1 MGRSKPHTS
10 KTGKG
15 QSPSALVNPEILK
28 LTPEQVTAFIER
40 MRVVVTDEQDFLII
54 QGSLATLGFM
64 AQELKSK
71 RTSIHRLAKMLF
83 GDATEAMVNLF
94 PPTTPRPKPKPKEP
108 RKGHGRAG
116 AGSYPGAQRVKVP
129 HESLKP
135 GDECPECPNGRVY
148 PMAQPAVMVRIV
160 GLSPLQAKVIER
172 ERLRCNAC
180 GEVFTAKAPEGTG
193 REKFDASAAA
203 MVALLKYG
211 TGAPFHR
218 LARLQANLGIPLPA
232 STQWELV
239 QKQAGL
245 LDPVLDEL
253 ARLAAQAD
261 VVFNDDTTMKLIDR
275 PDLRFDRK
283 ERKGVYTSGIVAR
296 LQHSGPGRAR
306 GVVLFRTGHHHAG
319 ENLAEILRSRSQDL
333 PPPIQMCDALAAN
346 TKGPFETLVAHCLAH
361 ARRRF
366 VEVVDDFPEECRHL
380 LEALR
385 DVYHHDSQAKALTPQ
400 ERLQFHKD
408 HSGPVMG
415 ALKGWLESQMEAR
428 KVEPNSGLGKAI
440 TYMLKHWTAL
450 TLFLREPG
458 APLDNNVCERALKRA
473 ILHRKNSL
481 FYKTEEGAR
490 VGDIYMSLIH
500 TAEINDVN
508 PFDYLVAVQRN
519 HVLAEENPEEWMPW
533 SYQAT
538 LKVLEAQ

>member
-1 MGRSKPHTS
+1 MERSKPRHS
-10 KTGKG
+10 KAEKAQPT
-15 QSPSALVNPEILK
+15 PIRVDPEVLK
-28 LTPEQVTAFIER
+28 LSPEQVSAFIER
-40 MRVVVTDEQDFLII
+40 MRAVVIDEQDFRII
-54 QGSLATLGFM
+54 QGTLATLGCM

-71 RTSIHRLAKMLF
+71 RTSILRLTKILF
-83 GDATEAMVNLF
+83 GESTEAMERLF
-94 PPTTPRPKPKPKEP
+94 PPPQPKPKPKAKGP
-108 RKGHGRAG
+108 RPGHGRNG
-116 AGSYPGAQRVKVP
+116 AGSYPGAVRVKVP
-129 HESLKP
+129 HERLKA

-180 GEVFTAKAPEGTG
+180 GEVFTAKVPEGIG
-193 REKFDASAAA
+193 AEKFDASAAA

-211 TGAPFHR
+211 TGTPFYR

-245 LDPVLDEL
+245 LDPVADEL
-253 ARLAAQAD
+253 ARLAAQAE
-261 VVFNDDTTMKLIDR
+261 VVFNDDTTMKFIDR
-275 PDLRFDRK
+275 PDLRLDRK

-296 LQHSGPGRAR
+296 LPHAGPGLAP
-306 GVVLFRTGHHHAG
+306 GVALFRTGRHHAG

-346 TKGPFETLVAHCLAH
+346 TKGPFETVVAHCLAH

-385 DVYHHDSQAKALTPQ
+385 EVYHHDNQARAMTAQ
-400 ERLQFHKD
+400 ERLQHHQE
-408 HSGPVMG
+408 HSGPVLV
-415 ALKGWLESQMEAR
+415 ALNGWLEEQMQAR

-440 TYMLKHWTAL
+440 GYMLKHWSPL

-458 APLDNNVCERALKRA
+458 APLDNNICERALKRA

-481 FYKTEEGAR
+481 FYRSEAGAR
-490 VGDIYMSLIH
+490 VGDVYMSLIH
-500 TAEINDVN
+500 TAELNNVN
-508 PFDYLVAVQRN
+508 PFEYLVALQKN
-519 HVLAEENPEEWMPW
+519 HALTEENPEEWMPW
-533 SYQAT
+533 NYEAT
-538 LKVLEAQ
+538 LKALEAP

>member
-1 MGRSKPHTS
+1 MGRSRPHRS
-10 KTGKG
+10 KAGKT
-15 QSPSALVNPEILK
+15 QPAPASVDPEVLK

-40 MRVVVTDEQDFLII
+40 MREVVTDESDFRII
-54 QGSLATLGFM
+54 QGSLATLGLM

-71 RTSIHRLAKMLF
+71 GTSIQRLTDLLF
-83 GDATEAMVNLF
+83 GSSTEAIEKLF
-94 PPTTPRPKPKPKEP
+94 PPTTPRPKPKGP
-108 RKGHGRAG
+108 RPGHGRTG
-116 AGSYPGAQRVKVP
+116 ASSYPGAEHVKVP
-129 HESLKP
+129 HERLKP

-160 GLSPLQAKVIER
+160 GLSPLQARVIER

-193 REKFDASAAA
+193 PEKFDASAAT

-245 LDPVLDEL
+245 LEPVMDEL
-253 ARLAAQAD
+253 ARLAAQAE

-296 LQHSGPGRAR
+296 IQAQGRTR
-306 GVVLFRTGHHHAG
+306 GIVLFRTGHHHAG
-319 ENLAEILRSRSQDL
+319 ENLAEILRSRNRDL

-366 VEVVDDFPEECRHL
+366 VDVREDFPGECRHL
-380 LEALR
+380 LEGLR
-385 DVYHHDSQAKALTPQ
+385 DVYHHDSQTKALSPQ
-400 ERLQFHKD
+400 ERLRFHQE
-408 HSGPVMG
+408 HSGPVMDG
-415 ALKGWLESQMEAR
+415 LRAWLGEQMEAR

-440 TYMLKHWTAL
+440 TYMLKHWTEL

-481 FYKTEEGAR
+481 FYKSEEGAR
-490 VGDIYMSLIH
+490 VGDAYMSLIH
-500 TAEINDVN
+500 TAEVNEIN
-508 PFDYLVAVQRN
+508 PFDYLVALQKN
-519 HVLAEENPEEWMPW
+519 HALAEENPEEWMPW
-533 SYQAT
+533 NYLAT
-538 LKVLEAQ
+538 VKGLEAL

>member
-1 MGRSKPHTS
+1 MGRSKPHRS
-10 KTGKG
+10 KAGKTQPATGI
-15 QSPSALVNPEILK
+15 VDPEVLK

-40 MRVVVTDEQDFLII
+40 MRGVVTDEHDFRVI
-54 QGSLATLGFM
+54 QGSLATLGLM
-64 AQELKSK
+64 AMELKSK
-71 RTSIHRLAKMLF
+71 RTSIKRLMELLF
-83 GDATEAMVNLF
+83 GSSTEVLEKLF
-94 PPTTPRPKPKPKEP
+94 PPTTPRPQAKPKGP
-108 RKGHGRAG
+108 RPGHGRAG
-116 AGSYPGAQRVKVP
+116 ANSYPAAERVKVP
-129 HESLKP
+129 HEGLKA

-193 REKFDASAAA
+193 AEKFDASAAA

-211 TGAPFHR
+211 TGTPFHR

-239 QKQAGL
+239 QKAAGF
-245 LDPVLDEL
+245 LDPVMDEL
-253 ARLAAQAD
+253 VRCAAQAD
-261 VVFNDDTTMKLIDR
+261 VVFNDDTTMKFLDR
-275 PDLRFDRK
+275 PDLRLDRK

-296 LQHSGPGRAR
+296 TRVQGRDR
-306 GVVLFRTGHHHAG
+306 GIILFRTGHNHAG
-319 ENLAEILRSRSQDL
+319 ENLAEILRVRHQDL

-366 VEVVDDFPEECRHL
+366 VDVVEDFPEECRYL
-380 LEALR
+380 LEGLR
-385 DVYHHDSQAKALTPQ
+385 DVYHHDSQSKDLTPQ
-400 ERLQFHKD
+400 DRLRFHQE
-408 HSGPVMG
+408 HSGPVMED
-415 ALKGWLESQMEAR
+415 LKAWLEDQMKAQ

-440 TYMLKHWTAL
+440 GYMLKHWTAL

-481 FYKTEEGAR
+481 FYKTAEGAR
-490 VGDIYMSLIH
+490 VGDVYMSLIH
-500 TAEINDVN
+500 TSEVNEIN
-508 PFDYLVAVQRN
+508 PFEYLVALQRN
-519 HVLAEENPEEWMPW
+519 HTLAEENPEEWMPW
-533 SYQAT
+533 SYQTT
-538 LKVLEAQ
+538 LKELESL

>member
-1 MGRSKPHTS
+1 MGRSKPHRS
-10 KTGKG
+10 KAEKAK
-15 QSPSALVNPEILK
+15 PLSALTNPEILK
-28 LTPEQVTAFIER
+28 LTPEQITAFIER
-40 MRVVVTDEQDFLII
+40 MRLVVTDEQDFLII
-54 QGSLATLGFM
+54 QGTLATLGCM
-64 AQELKSK
+64 AEELKSK
-71 RTSIHRLAKMLF
+71 RTSIHRLTKILF
-83 GDATEAMVNLF
+83 GESTEAMEKLF
-94 PPTTPRPKPKPKEP
+94 PPSTPRPKSKPKGP
-108 RKGHGRAG
+108 RPGHGRNG
-116 AGSYPGAQRVKVP
+116 AGSYPGAVREKVP
-129 HESLKP
+129 HERLKA

-148 PMAQPAVMVRIV
+148 PMAQPAVMVRII

-193 REKFDASAAA
+193 PGKFDASAAA

-245 LDPVLDEL
+245 LDPVMDEL
-253 ARLAAQAD
+253 VRRAAQAD
-261 VVFNDDTTMKLIDR
+261 VVFNDDTTMKLVGR
-275 PDLRFDRK
+275 PDLKLDRK

-319 ENLAEILRSRSQDL
+319 ENLAEILRARNKDL

-366 VEVVDDFPEECRHL
+366 VEVVEDFPEECRHL

-385 DVYHHDSQAKALTPQ
+385 NVYHHDSQAKALPPQ
-400 ERLQFHKD
+400 ERLRFHQE
-408 HSGPVMG
+408 HSGPVME
-415 ALKGWLESQMEAR
+415 ALKGWLEGQMEAR

-440 TYMLKHWTAL
+440 AYMLKHWTAL

-500 TAEINDVN
+500 TAEVNDIN

-533 SYQAT
+533 NYQTTMKA
-538 LKVLEAQ
+538 LEVQ

>member
-1 MGRSKPHTS
+1 M
-10 KTGKG
+10 
-15 QSPSALVNPEILK
+15 ANPEVLK
-28 LTPEQVTAFIER
+28 LTPEQVTAFIKR
-40 MRVVVTDEQDFLII
+40 MRLVVTDEQDFRII

-71 RTSIHRLAKMLF
+71 RTSIRRLTEMLF
-83 GDATEAMVNLF
+83 GESTEAIAKLF
-94 PPTTPRPKPKPKEP
+94 PPTTERTKPKPKGP
-108 RKGHGRAG
+108 KPGHGRTG
-116 AGSYPGAQRVKVP
+116 ANNYPGAERVKVP
-129 HESLKP
+129 HERLKP

-148 PMAQPAVMVRIV
+148 PIAQPAVMVRIV

-193 REKFDASAAA
+193 PEKFDASAAA

-211 TGAPFHR
+211 TGAPFYR

-245 LDPVLDEL
+245 LDPVVDEL
-253 ARLAAQAD
+253 ARLAAQAE

-275 PDLRFDRK
+275 PDLRLDRK

-296 LQHSGPGRAR
+296 IQSQGPGRAR
-306 GVVLFRTGHHHAG
+306 GIVLFRTGHHHAG

-366 VEVVDDFPEECRHL
+366 VEVVEDFPEECRHL
-380 LEALR
+380 LGALR
-385 DVYHHDSQAKALTPQ
+385 DVYRHDSEAEAMTGP
-400 ERLQFHKD
+400 ERLRHHQE
-408 HSGPVMG
+408 HSGPVMD
-415 ALKGWLESQMEAR
+415 ALKAWLEDQMEAR

-440 TYMLKHWTAL
+440 TYMLKHWIAL

-481 FYKTEEGAR
+481 FYKSEEGAR
-490 VGDIYMSLIH
+490 VGDVYMSLIH
-500 TAEINDVN
+500 TAEVNEIN
-508 PFDYLVAVQRN
+508 PFEYLVALQRN
-519 HVLAEENPEEWMPW
+519 HALAEENPEEWMPW

-538 LKVLEAQ
+538 LKGLESL

>member
-1 MGRSKPHTS
+1 MGRSKPHRS
-10 KTGKG
+10 KTGKA
-15 QSPSALVNPEILK
+15 QSAPTMVDPEVLK

-40 MRVVVTDEQDFLII
+40 MREVVTDEHDFRII
-54 QGSLATLGFM
+54 QGSLATLGLM

-71 RTSIHRLAKMLF
+71 RTSIRRLTSLLF
-83 GDATEAMVNLF
+83 GSSSEAIEKLF
-94 PPTTPRPKPKPKEP
+94 PPTTPRPKPKGP
-108 RKGHGRAG
+108 RPGHGRTG
-116 AGSYPGAQRVKVP
+116 ASSYPGAEHVKVP
-129 HESLKP
+129 HEGLKP

-148 PMAQPAVMVRIV
+148 PMTHPAVMVRIV

-180 GEVFTAKAPEGTG
+180 GEVFTAKVPEGTG
-193 REKFDASAAA
+193 PEKFDASAAA

-239 QKQAGL
+239 RKQAGL
-245 LDPVLDEL
+245 LDPVMDEL
-253 ARLAAQAD
+253 ARLAAQAE

-275 PDLRFDRK
+275 PDLRLDRK

-296 LQHSGPGRAR
+296 IQVQGRAR
-306 GVVLFRTGHHHAG
+306 GIVLFRTGHHHAG

-366 VEVVDDFPEECRHL
+366 VDVREDFPGECQHL
-380 LEALR
+380 LEGLR
-385 DVYHHDSQAKALTPQ
+385 DVYHHDTQAKDMTPQ
-400 ERLQFHKD
+400 DRLRFHQE
-408 HSGPVMG
+408 HSGPVMDG
-415 ALKGWLESQMEAR
+415 LRAWLGEQMEAR
-428 KVEPNSGLGKAI
+428 RVEPNSGLGKAI
-440 TYMLKHWTAL
+440 TYMLKHWTEL

-473 ILHRKNSL
+473 ILHRRNSL
-481 FYKTEEGAR
+481 FYKSEEGAR
-490 VGDIYMSLIH
+490 VGDAYMSLIH
-500 TAEINDVN
+500 TAELNEVN
-508 PFDYLVAVQRN
+508 PFDYLVALQRN
-519 HVLAEENPEEWMPW
+519 IALAEENPEEWMPW
-533 SYQAT
+533 TYQAT
-538 LKVLEAQ
+538 LRTLEPL